1 MATEKL
7 SIDLPGDVAQMVRR
21 AVDGGEFVSSSDVI
35 TDALRLWQGRQL
47 RAESLRAGLNA
58 AAADA
63 TRYSDEDVSAHLD
76 RLLDLAE
83 ASPAR

>member
-35 TDALRLWQGRQL
+35 ANALRLWHGRQL
-47 RAESLRAGLNA
+47 RTESLRADLNA